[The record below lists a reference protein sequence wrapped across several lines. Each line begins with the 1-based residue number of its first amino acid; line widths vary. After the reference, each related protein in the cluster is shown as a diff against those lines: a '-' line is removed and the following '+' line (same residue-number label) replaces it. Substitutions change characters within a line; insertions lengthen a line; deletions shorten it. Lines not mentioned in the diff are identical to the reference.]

1 MVAKPAVP
9 PPAPASVPFRTL
21 WRWGWVVVRGAP
33 GWFAL
38 STAVSLVA
46 QLAAQYAVQIL
57 GAAVSLLTAQPGVG
71 PARGFLPV
79 PHDKV
84 VAVVAFAAL
93 SAGAIL
99 LTWLDRVL
107 TVHSDAVLLGRLQR
121 RLHDRLLGLGPS
133 FHGKHDAATAVAIV
147 SRFSVGAE
155 MILRDLVSAP
165 LTRGIGLA
173 TALVFLADNL
183 VAIRGAPAPM
193 KAAMVVFLVA
203 LPIVAGKL
211 VARSRPALAKTR
223 DAELALLSELTTST
237 ERPLEV
243 QLLGAEA
250 LRARAFGDKVDA
262 HVRARL
268 ASTLRTETA
277 SQVQKALPQLLG
289 AAFLVYAALRAR
301 PDEAGAIVALF
312 YFVPAAVAP
321 IQQLLLFASGLAL
334 AWPQI
339 EKVVAV
345 LEAEPDV
352 RERAG
357 ARALPGGNLGV
368 ELRGVTFRYA
378 PSAPAVLD
386 DASHVFAAGKVTAL
400 VARIGGGKSTALD
413 LVARLRD
420 PEAGAVVLGGLD
432 ARDATLA
439 SLRARVAKV
448 SQFPLYLPASIRE
461 NLRLARADATDD
473 QLRAALERT
482 GLWTALERLAPDD
495 PLGWTLPRNAAEGLS
510 GGQRRLLAI
519 TRALLTSTEASHRP
533 VVLLDEPTTG
543 IDALGRR
550 ALVDVVRGA
559 LQGATVLV
567 VDHDMEFVRAV
578 ADEIVVLDGGKVAE
592 VGAPDALAR
601 AGGLFQ
607 RLCEATGEAKD
618 AQPAA

>member
-1 MVAKPAVP
+1 MAGKPSTPVA
-9 PPAPASVPFRTL
+9 PPARDAVPFRTL

-38 STAVSLVA
+38 STAISLLA
-46 QLAAQYAVQIL
+46 QVTAQYAVQVL
-57 GAAVSLLTAQPGVG
+57 GAAVSLLTAHPGAA

-79 PHDKV
+79 PHGKV
-84 VAVVAFAAL
+84 AAVILFAAL
-93 SAGAIL
+93 SLGAL
-99 LTWLDRVL
+99 LLAWLDRVL

-121 RLHDRLLGLGPS
+121 RLHDRLLTLGPS
-133 FHGKHDAATAVAIV
+133 FHGAHDAATSVAIV
-147 SRFSVGAE
+147 SRFAVGAE

-165 LTRGIGLA
+165 LTRGASLA
-173 TALVFLADNL
+173 TALLFLADNL
-183 VAIRGAPAPM
+183 VAIRGAPATM
-193 KAAMVVFLVA
+193 KAAMIVALVV
-203 LPIVAGKL
+203 LPIVAAKL
-211 VARSRPALAKTR
+211 VARTRPALAKTR

-250 LRARAFGDKVDA
+250 LRARAFGARVDA

-268 ASTLRTETA
+268 ESALRTETA
-277 SQVQKALPQLLG
+277 SQLQKALPQLLG

-345 LEAEPDV
+345 LEATPDV
-352 RERAG
+352 RERPG
-357 ARALPGGNLGV
+357 ARELPDGPLDV
-368 ELRGVTFRYA
+368 AVRAVSFRYA
-378 PSAPAVLD
+378 DGAPRVLEG
-386 DASHVFAAGKVTAL
+386 ATHRFAAGSVTAL
-400 VARIGGGKSTALD
+400 VARIGGGKSTTLD

-420 PEAGAVVLGGLD
+420 PEAGAIELGGLD

-461 NLRLARADATDD
+461 NLRLARADATDAAM
-473 QLRAALERT
+473 RAALERV
-482 GLWTALERLAPDD
+482 GLWDALARLSPDD
-495 PLGWTLPRNAAEGLS
+495 PLGWALPRNAAEGLS

-519 TRALLTSTEASHRP
+519 ARALLGAGGARAP
-533 VVLLDEPTTG
+533 GVVLLDEPTTG

-550 ALVDVVRGA
+550 ALIDVVRTA
-559 LQGATVLV
+559 LGGATVLV
-567 VDHDMEFVRAV
+567 VDHDMDFVRAV
-578 ADEIVVLDGGKVAE
+578 ADEVVVLDAGTIAE
-592 VGAPDALAR
+592 AGAPAALAVS
-601 AGGLFQ
+601 GGLFQ
-607 RLCEATGEAKD
+607 RLCEAQGPP
-618 AQPAA
+618 PAA